1 MVLSLFWP
9 SYSRLL
15 LFTVFKY
22 LSRLAS
28 SRLFALKKTEMP
40 FLNCFSALR
49 SRPNI
54 ALSHWS
60 ASLKGETRASLVPV
74 KEEANC
80 AFQPFSVSLYNKEIL
95 AV

>member
-9 SYSRLL
+9 SYSKLL

-28 SRLFALKKTEMP
+28 SRLFALKKMEKP
-40 FLNCFSALR
+40 LLNCFSALR

-80 AFQPFSVSLYNKEIL
+80 AFQPFSVSLYNKEML